1 MGDPI
6 RLARRGGEYAAY
18 GDLLDPAARGS
29 RDAGSPLATVG
40 RQDKLPLAACGATGA
55 TFARRTDNREQAR
68 QKRRALRR
76 KVAISSCCQ
85 RLPFI
90 ALISGNVRDGH
101 SQDSPSLKEAVV
113 APDTSPQTTLGSA
126 DAVDRVL
133 TRERQVEEAVRNA
146 SAAAERRLAE
156 ARAEA
161 ERIRRRADD
170 WIARLHIAA
179 DRRVTAE
186 IARMRQEFEDSE
198 AALASEPRRLI
209 DRDALARAIRELS
222 AEMTGQSDEEPR

>member
-1 MGDPI
+1 M
-6 RLARRGGEYAAY
+6 
-18 GDLLDPAARGS
+18 
-29 RDAGSPLATVG
+29 
-40 RQDKLPLAACGATGA
+40 
-55 TFARRTDNREQAR
+55 
-68 QKRRALRR
+68 
-76 KVAISSCCQ
+76 
-85 RLPFI
+85 
-90 ALISGNVRDGH
+90 
-101 SQDSPSLKEAVV
+101 